1 MLVAAFILWGASSA
15 LISQNKTTSYTGE
28 VFGRRVSYKE
38 YNDVSKMLDIFASSG
53 DKSVHAD
60 DSEIWL
66 HLVLK
71 REAER
76 KKIRV
81 TDEEVRDQIRKMF
94 GGENFDSRRYE
105 YWVQNVLR
113 DNPRRFEELAREF
126 IRIQKLI
133 LSVNLQNN
141 EVTEEEIKSRYLA
154 ENPAGTVP
162 DDKTKNEYRRKIALE
177 KAKQRFA
184 EWSSGLIREARIV
197 KY

>member
-1 MLVAAFILWGASSA
+1 MVAAFVLWGASSV
-15 LISQNKTTSYTGE
+15 LISQNKTTSYAGE

-38 YNDVSKMLDIFASSG
+38 YKDISDMLNVFSSSG
-53 DKSVHAD
+53 DSAAHAD
-60 DSEIWL
+60 DSQIWL

-81 TDEEVRDQIRKMF
+81 SDAEVRDQIRQMF

-105 YWVQNVLR
+105 YWVQNTLR
-113 DNPRRFEELAREF
+113 SNPRNFEELAREF

-133 LSVNLQNN
+133 LSTDLQNN
-141 EVTEEEIKSRYLA
+141 KVSEEEITARYTA
-154 ENPAGTVP
+154 ENASGKEI
-162 DDKTKNEYRRKIALE
+162 DEQTKKEYRNKIALE

-184 EWSSGLIREARIV
+184 EWSTDLIRNAQIV